1 MMKRFLTTRVD
12 LWEVLLIVA
21 FVLLLVYGLRP
32 APFPEV
38 QSASEIDEFRRKYG
52 PHHNSEREEEWLVRD
67 FFNDR
72 RGGIFVDVGANH
84 YRTASK
90 TYYLE
95 SVLGWSGIAIE
106 PLEEF
111 AADYARHR
119 PRTRFFPVFVS
130 SVSDQTAKLYV
141 LRDQSSVS
149 SSNEAFVRQFGTP
162 DEVRT
167 VPTVALS
174 DLLDR
179 ERIDRIDFLSMDIEL
194 HEPQAL
200 KGFDIDRFKPAL
212 VCIEALKPVR
222 QQILDYFASHGYVLE
237 GRYIWVDRENFYFK
251 PLPSAS
257 ARHRERASEGESIGA
272 HGGRSSTIH

>member
-1 MMKRFLTTRVD
+1 MIKRFLTTRIDV
-12 LWEVLLIVA
+12 WEVLLIAA
-21 FVLLLVYGLRP
+21 FVLLLVYGRRP
-32 APFPEV
+32 PSFPEV
-38 QSASEIDEFRRKYG
+38 QSASEIDEFRQKYG
-52 PHHNSEREEEWLVRD
+52 PHHNSEREEEWLIRD

-72 RGGIFVDVGANH
+72 RGGVFVDVGANH

-95 SVLGWSGIAIE
+95 SVLGWSGIAVE
-106 PLEEF
+106 PLKEF

-130 SVSDQTAKLYV
+130 SVSDETAKLYV
-141 LRDQSSVS
+141 LRNQSSVS
-149 SSNEAFVRQFGTP
+149 SSNESFVRQFGTP

-179 ERIDRIDFLSMDIEL
+179 ERIDRIDFVSMDIEL

-222 QQILDYFASHGYVLE
+222 QQILDYFARHDYVLE

-257 ARHRERASEGESIGA
+257 ARHGDGASD
-272 HGGRSSTIH
+272 R